1 MKIRIFILAILL
13 SLSASGAFAGWEFVE
28 NSKGDDGQS
37 DTQTSCIQDNRMKFV
52 APDYIMIV
60 DVNKNTISYADTK
73 RKAYWTGTPEEFAA
87 QAQKNMENMDRMM
100 EKQLSQLPINQ
111 REQVRQSLVQE
122 MSRRFQTPPSKI
134 EVKAAKQ
141 NDKIAGHEVTKYEVM
156 MNGQLRQELWIAED
170 VKVSKDLDIKKFGN
184 MMKSFQSPFGR
195 NDQDAA
201 LSSPE
206 VMEVISK
213 GWPLRK
219 VDYDEDGYREQ
230 DEVVKLENKS
240 LSDAVFALPAGYRE
254 MPMSELFGGTP

>member
-1 MKIRIFILAILL
+1 MKIRIFMLAVLF
-13 SLSASGAFAGWEFVE
+13 SLSASGVFAGWEFVE
-28 NSKGDDGQS
+28 NTKGDDAQT
-37 DTQTSCIQDNRMKFV
+37 DTQTSCIQDNKMKFV
-52 APDYIMIV
+52 TPDHIMLV
-60 DVNKNTISYADTK
+60 DVDKNTVTFADPK

-87 QAQKNMENMDRMM
+87 QAQKNMENMDRMI
-100 EKQLSQLPINQ
+100 EKQLSQLPANQ
-111 REQVRQSLVQE
+111 REKVRQSLVQE
-122 MSRRFQTPPSKI
+122 MSRRFQSSPSKI

-141 NDKIAGHEVTKYEVM
+141 SDKIAGHSVEKYEVM

-170 VKVSKDLDIKKFGN
+170 VKVNKDLDIKKYGN

-219 VDYDEDGYREQ
+219 VDYDEDGYPERE
-230 DEVVKLENKS
+230 EVVKVENKS
-240 LSDAVFALPAGYRE
+240 LPDTVFALPAGYRQ
-254 MPMSELFGGTP
+254 MPMSELFGTTP